1 MDIVLLIVAWVLVVA
16 GTTGIFI
23 PMVPGV
29 PLLWV
34 ALLILA
40 WVSDFTV
47 LSGTVIVVT
56 GVLMLIAQ
64 GVDYVAGT
72 LGAKAMGATTRG
84 VMGAFVGVIVGLLTL
99 GPLGII
105 IGPFVGALLA
115 ELMAGRSERA
125 ALRAGMGTLVGFLG
139 GTFIQMLYGM
149 VLLGYFV
156 YGFIALLVG

>member
-1 MDIVLLIVAWVLVVA
+1 MDILFLIIAWVLVVMGGA
-16 GTTGIFI
+16 GIFV

-47 LSGTVIVVT
+47 LSGTVIVIT

-84 VMGAFVGVIVGLLTL
+84 TMGAFVGVIVGLFTL
-99 GPLGII
+99 GPVGII
-105 IGPFVGALLA
+105 VGPFVGALFA
-115 ELMAGRSERA
+115 ELMAGRTERQ

-139 GTFIQMLYGM
+139 GTFIQMLFGM
-149 VLLGYFV
+149 VLIGYFV
-156 YGFIALLVG
+156 YGFVRFLVA